1 MKKSIIITLLVA
13 LLALSLKAPA
23 QTSQYVT
30 LSVTNSGGVNFP
42 VQPNQLVSVVGYD
55 WTDLPSLFGYPASGG
70 AINLTPDSR
79 STNSSGAVTSRFA
92 QIPQIATGL
101 TNIIVTSLLVYP
113 YAWATLQITTPPT
126 ANVITNYVPADA
138 IVIPT
143 SATGNVQIIL
153 ESSAD
158 LANWTA
164 ANPGTYSASSATNR
178 FFRVRAAV
186 QN

>member
-1 MKKSIIITLLVA
+1 MKRSIIPAVLVVV
-13 LLALSLKAPA
+13 LAMSLKAPA
-23 QTSQYVT
+23 QNSQYVT
-30 LSVTNSGGVNFP
+30 LAITNGSAVQLA
-42 VQPNQLVSVVGYD
+42 VQPSQIVSLVGYD
-55 WTDLPSLFGYPASGG
+55 WTYLPILYGALANGGSIQLAPFNNSLHDVFGAAP
-70 AINLTPDSR
+70 
-79 STNSSGAVTSRFA
+79 STSFA
-92 QIPQIATGL
+92 QIPQIITGL
-101 TNIIVTSLLVYP
+101 TNLVVSG
-113 YAWATLQITTPPT
+113 AGGWATFQITTPST
-126 ANVITNYVPADA
+126 GNVITNYVPADA